1 MAGKSYFERHLVRE
15 PTYGGPE
22 VHLLRLDAHYV
33 LIHNMSACFSSRR
46 RALDG
51 SRSRVRHVCHRCRC
65 GFRSARPQQE
75 PCYFDPGQRK
85 AVLRMPDVSKRQHLV
100 RYKPGPSAE
109 FCPLVVY
116 SDLEAFSDPVPQ
128 AAEDLHS
135 VQRRV
140 ASLAFSAVTRN
151 GFELPAEE
159 MVYLTRAE
167 ARASTP

>member
-51 SRSRVRHVCHRCRC
+51 SRSRVRHV
-65 GFRSARPQQE
+65 S
-75 PCYFDPGQRK
+75 GQRK

-140 ASLAFSAVTRN
+140 ASLAFSVVTRN

>member
-1 MAGKSYFERHLVRE
+1 MASSTSTCGTVAGKSYFDCHLVRE

-33 LIHNMSACFSSRR
+33 LIYNVSAFFSSRG

-51 SRSRVRHVCHRCRC
+51 SRSRVRHV
-65 GFRSARPQQE
+65 S
-75 PCYFDPGQRK
+75 GQRK

>member
-1 MAGKSYFERHLVRE
+1 MAL
-15 PTYGGPE
+15 GPE
-22 VHLLRLDAHYV
+22 
-33 LIHNMSACFSSRR
+33 SATSVTGAAVASGRRGTSRNL
-46 RALDG
+46 ATSD
-51 SRSRVRHVCHRCRC
+51 
-65 GFRSARPQQE
+65 
-75 PCYFDPGQRK
+75 PCQRK

-140 ASLAFSAVTRN
+140 ASLAFSVVTRN